1 MKVLTKS
8 DAELIADIGS
18 HDVAARNNA
27 LKMLY
32 LDKMVNGTIARMI
45 SDYNSRQEA
54 DDVLQEAIILL
65 DEMIRSGR
73 FRGDSKLSSF
83 LIGIAK
89 NIIRN
94 SIRNADKVVYKE
106 EITENSSETEDS
118 PEDYL
123 LVQERS
129 ENEQKR
135 DQLLR
140 DAMGELTARCRDVLT
155 LYYFKSYSM
164 AQIAEERR
172 LSSAAQAKKDA
183 HDCRQSL
190 RSLVASRPALSNF
203 LMQWT

>member
-1 MKVLTKS
+1 MKILRKS
-8 DAELIADIGS
+8 DAELIVDIAG
-18 HDVAARNNA
+18 HDAAARNNA

-32 LDKMVNGTIARMI
+32 LDKVVNATIARI
-45 SDYNSRQEA
+45 IADYNSRLDA
-54 DDVLQEAIILL
+54 DDVLQDAVILL

-73 FRGDSKLSSF
+73 FRGESKLSSF

-94 SIRNADKVVYKE
+94 GLRNADKVVYKE
-106 EITENSSETEDS
+106 DVSENNSEQESS
-118 PEDYL
+118 PEDVL
-123 LVQERS
+123 MVQERN

-140 DAMGELTARCRDVLT
+140 DALGELTARCREVIT

-164 AQIAEERR
+164 AQIAEERK

-183 HDCRQSL
+183 HDCRQML
-190 RSLVASRPALSNF
+190 KTLVASRPALSNF

>member
-32 LDKMVNGTIARMI
+32 LDKVVNGTIARMI

-94 SIRNADKVVYKE
+94 NMRNADKVVYKE

-118 PEDYL
+118 PEDHL
-123 LVQERS
+123 LVQERG

-140 DAMGELTARCRDVLT
+140 DALGELTARCRDVLT

>member
-1 MKVLTKS
+1 MKILSKS

-18 HDVAARNNA
+18 NDVAARNNA
-27 LKMLY
+27 LKILY
-32 LDKMVNGTIARMI
+32 LDQVANATIARMI
-45 SDYNSRQEA
+45 ADYNSRLDA
-54 DDVLQEAIILL
+54 DDVLQDAVILL

-73 FRGDSKLSSF
+73 FRGESKLSSF

-94 SIRNADKVVYKE
+94 GMRNADKVVYKE
-106 EITENSSETEDS
+106 EVSENNSESESS
-118 PEDYL
+118 PEDFL
-123 LVQERS
+123 LVQERG

-140 DAMGELTARCRDVLT
+140 DALGELTARCQDVLH

-164 AQIAEERR
+164 AQIAEERK

-183 HDCRQSL
+183 YDCRQML
-190 RSLVASRPALSNF
+190 KTLVASRPALSNF

>member
-1 MKVLTKS
+1 MKILRKS
-8 DAELIADIGS
+8 DAELIVDIAG
-18 HDVAARNNA
+18 HDAVARNNA

-32 LDKMVNGTIARMI
+32 LDKVVNATIARI
-45 SDYNSRQEA
+45 IADYNSRLDA
-54 DDVLQEAIILL
+54 DDVLQDAVILL

-94 SIRNADKVVYKE
+94 GLRNADKVVYKE

-135 DQLLR
+135 DQLLH
-140 DAMGELTARCRDVLT
+140 DALGELTARCREVIT

-164 AQIAEERR
+164 AQIAEERK
-172 LSSAAQAKKDA
+172 LSSAKQAKKDA
-183 HDCRQSL
+183 HDCRQML
-190 RSLVASRPALSNF
+190 KTLVASRPALSNF

>member
-32 LDKMVNGTIARMI
+32 LDKVVNGTIARMI

-94 SIRNADKVVYKE
+94 NMRNADKVVYKE

-118 PEDYL
+118 PEDHL

-140 DAMGELTARCRDVLT
+140 DALGELTARCRDVLT

-172 LSSAAQAKKDA
+172 LSNAAQAKKDA
-183 HDCRQSL
+183 YDCRQSL